1 MSVKSIQLKWAAL
14 GLALLSTLGAVAEEA
29 KRRHEGVATCASSL
43 CHGSSQPLKTYESAL
58 QNEYTTWS
66 QFDPHSNAYKVL
78 LNKQS
83 QEIARR
89 MGIGPA
95 HEAPACLA
103 CHSDAVPAAQRG
115 VKFQLDDGVGCESC
129 HGGSEKWLATHYQVP
144 KIPRSENLARGLV
157 ALENPDTLAGTC
169 LACHVGDKDRYAN
182 HRMMAAGHP
191 RIVFELD
198 TYLELWRTSGGRE
211 HYRKSAQIAH
221 VALWAKGLIESSRRQ
236 LDLIDRHGAGRLG
249 PIPDFGIYAC
259 HSCHRDL
266 RLSAFGGSNSSLG
279 GPGDLRWQDAH
290 LLVLQQVSQALRL
303 QSSKPLDRAII
314 GLQRSANG
322 DVASLKLALASTRD
336 ALLVT
341 ERELKGRNWSTA
353 EMNLVV
359 QALIDASLRGGFP
372 DPAAAEQAAMG
383 LVVMLAG
390 LQLDRGK
397 RAEIDRLFD
406 DLRDDN
412 AFDQRRFV
420 KWMSVLGA
428 R

>member
-1 MSVKSIQLKWAAL
+1 L
-14 GLALLSTLGAVAEEA
+14 
-29 KRRHEGVATCASSL
+29 
-43 CHGSSQPLKTYESAL
+43 
-58 QNEYTTWS
+58 
-66 QFDPHSNAYKVL
+66 
-78 LNKQS
+78 
-83 QEIARR
+83 
-89 MGIGPA
+89 
-95 HEAPACLA
+95 
-103 CHSDAVPAAQRG
+103 
-115 VKFQLDDGVGCESC
+115 
-129 HGGSEKWLATHYQVP
+129 
-144 KIPRSENLARGLV
+144 
-157 ALENPDTLAGTC
+157 
-169 LACHVGDKDRYAN
+169 
-182 HRMMAAGHP
+182 
-191 RIVFELD
+191 
-198 TYLELWRTSGGRE
+198 
-211 HYRKSAQIAH
+211 
-221 VALWAKGLIESSRRQ
+221 
-236 LDLIDRHGAGRLG
+236 
-249 PIPDFGIYAC
+249 
-259 HSCHRDL
+259 
-266 RLSAFGGSNSSLG
+266 NSSLG

-290 LLVLQQVSQALRL
+290 LLVLQQVSQALWL

-359 QALIDASLRGGFP
+359 QALIDASRRGGFP

>member
-14 GLALLSTLGAVAEEA
+14 GLALLSALGAVAEEA

-129 HGGSEKWLATHYQVP
+129 HGGSEKWLATHYQVQ
-144 KIPRSENLARGLV
+144 KILRSENLARGLV

-169 LACHVGDKDRYAN
+169 LACHVGDKERYAN

-359 QALIDASLRGGFP
+359 QALIDASRRDGFP

>member
-14 GLALLSTLGAVAEEA
+14 GLALLSALGAVAEEA

-359 QALIDASLRGGFP
+359 QALIDASRRDGFP

>member
-14 GLALLSTLGAVAEEA
+14 GLALLSALGAVAEEA

-129 HGGSEKWLATHYQVP
+129 HGGSEKWLATHYQVQ

-169 LACHVGDKDRYAN
+169 LACHVGDKERYAN

-359 QALIDASLRGGFP
+359 QALIDASRRGGFP